1 MLKRFAPGTIRLCF
15 CRAFEMVAKAIVAGA
30 RRFHEQ
36 NLHHLTVHNA
46 QSRYR
51 RTQPGKYG
59 RYLDPRQKSL
69 LEPHQRDDPDRPVDE
84 FSIDGRRENTEKG
97 ATKAFKRIEA
107 IDAVHKWK
115 KQEKGQGNPAAFLLK
130 ASPSQG

>member
-1 MLKRFAPGTIRLCF
+1 MQR
-15 CRAFEMVAKAIVAGA
+15 AIVPGA
-30 RRFHEQ
+30 RGFYEQ
-36 NLHHLTVHNA
+36 NMHHLTVHSA
-46 QSRYR
+46 QSGYR

-59 RYLDPRQKSL
+59 GYLGPRQKSL